1 MAFRDL
7 AEAEIAGDFP
17 DRALVR
23 RKAPRVHE
31 HDRDGIVALRA
42 GLSERGAHALN
53 VRRSLDRSVG
63 EHALVDL
70 DHA

>member
-1 MAFRDL
+1 MAFRHL
-7 AEAEIAGDFP
+7 PEAERTRCRA

-31 HDRDGIVALRA
+31 HDRDGIVALRSRL
-42 GLSERGAHALN
+42 GERGAHALE
-53 VRRSLDRSVG
+53 VRRRLDRSVG

-70 DHA
+70 DDA